1 MTGDAV
7 LERGADRLQQLAD
20 RAAASGGPA
29 AKLAEPLAEDAVLL
43 RRMKP
48 SLIRARLKGEASTNL
63 KPGSGAAVAPAGPE
77 LGKRPKPAKRGGVS
91 PYVVI
96 GIALVA
102 GVVLA
107 KALDWRGH
115 AHPRG

>member
-1 MTGDAV
+1 MTGDAI
-7 LERGADRLQQLAD
+7 LERGAERLQELSD
-20 RAAASGGPA
+20 RAAETGGPA

-48 SLIRARLKGEASTNL
+48 SLIAARLRGEAPTDL
-63 KPGSGAAVAPAGPE
+63 EPGSGAVVAPPAPRANRGTRRGP
-77 LGKRPKPAKRGGVS
+77 S
-91 PYVVI
+91 PLLVI
-96 GIALVA
+96 GAALVA

-107 KALDWRGH
+107 KVLDWRSH

>member
-1 MTGDAV
+1 MTGGDAI
-7 LERGADRLQQLAD
+7 LETGAARLQELSD
-20 RAAASGGPA
+20 RAAATGGPA

-48 SLIRARLKGEASTNL
+48 SLIAARLKGEAPTDL
-63 KPGSGAAVAPAGPE
+63 EPGSGAVVAPPT
-77 LGKRPKPAKRGGVS
+77 LKAKRGTRRGPS
-91 PYVVI
+91 PLLVI
-96 GIALVA
+96 GVALVT

-107 KALDWRGH
+107 KVLDWRGH

>member
-1 MTGDAV
+1 MTGGDAI
-7 LERGADRLQQLAD
+7 LERGAERLQELSD
-20 RAAASGGPA
+20 RAAATGGPA

-48 SLIRARLKGEASTNL
+48 SLIAARLKGEAPTDL
-63 KPGSGAAVAPAGPE
+63 EPGSGAVVPPA
-77 LGKRPKPAKRGGVS
+77 LKAKRGTRRGPS
-91 PYVVI
+91 PLLVI
-96 GIALVA
+96 GAALVA

-107 KALDWRGH
+107 RVLDWRSH

>member
-1 MTGDAV
+1 MTGGDAI
-7 LERGADRLQQLAD
+7 LERGAERLQELSN

-48 SLIRARLKGEASTNL
+48 SLIAARLKGEAPTDL
-63 KPGSGAAVAPAGPE
+63 EPGSGAVVAPTAPKAKGGTRSGP
-77 LGKRPKPAKRGGVS
+77 S
-91 PYVVI
+91 PLLVI
-96 GIALVA
+96 GAALVT

-107 KALDWRGH
+107 KVLDWRGH

>member
-1 MTGDAV
+1 VTHGDAV
-7 LERGADRLQQLAD
+7 LEKGAERLQELAD

-48 SLIRARLKGEASTNL
+48 SLMAARIKGEAPTDL
-63 KPGSGAAVAPAGPE
+63 EPGAGATVAPTGPQ
-77 LGKRPKPAKRGGVS
+77 LGARKPSRRGAN
-91 PYVVI
+91 PFLVI
-96 GIALVA
+96 GVALAA

-107 KALDWRGH
+107 KVLDWRGH

>member
-1 MTGDAV
+1 MTGGDAI
-7 LERGADRLQQLAD
+7 LERGAERLQELSD
-20 RAAASGGPA
+20 RAVETGGPA

-48 SLIRARLKGEASTNL
+48 SLIAARLKGEAPTDL
-63 KPGSGAAVAPAGPE
+63 EPGSGTVVAPPA
-77 LGKRPKPAKRGGVS
+77 PKTKRGIRRGPS
-91 PYVVI
+91 PLLVI
-96 GIALVA
+96 GAALVA

-107 KALDWRGH
+107 KVLDWRSH

>member
-1 MTGDAV
+1 MTGGDAI
-7 LERGADRLQQLAD
+7 LEKGAARLQELSD

-48 SLIRARLKGEASTNL
+48 SLIAARLKGEAPRANRGTRR
-63 KPGSGAAVAPAGPE
+63 GP
-77 LGKRPKPAKRGGVS
+77 S
-91 PYVVI
+91 PLLVI
-96 GIALVA
+96 GVALVT

-107 KALDWRGH
+107 KVLDWRGH

>member
-1 MTGDAV
+1 VTAGDAI
-7 LERGADRLQQLAD
+7 LEKGAERLQELSD
-20 RAAASGGPA
+20 RAAETGGHA
-29 AKLAEPLAEDAVLL
+29 ARLAEPLAEDAVLL

-48 SLIRARLKGEASTNL
+48 SLIAARLKGEAPTDL
-63 KPGSGAAVAPAGPE
+63 EPGSGAVVARPAPDE
-77 LGKRPKPAKRGGVS
+77 RKRGTRRGPS
-91 PYVVI
+91 PLLVI
-96 GIALVA
+96 GAALAA

>member
-1 MTGDAV
+1 MTKGDAI
-7 LERGADRLQQLAD
+7 LEKGADRLQELAD

-48 SLIRARLKGEASTNL
+48 SLIAARLKGDAPTDL
-63 KPGSGAAVAPAGPE
+63 KPGSAAAAAPSGPQ
-77 LGKRPKPAKRGGVS
+77 LGKRPQRRGGLN
-91 PYVVI
+91 PLVI
-96 GIALVA
+96 LGAALAV
-102 GVVLA
+102 GVVVA
-107 KALDWRGH
+107 KTLDWRGH

>member
-1 MTGDAV
+1 MTGGDAI
-7 LERGADRLQQLAD
+7 LEKGAARLQELSD
-20 RAAASGGPA
+20 RAAATGGPA

-48 SLIRARLKGEASTNL
+48 SLIAARLKGEAPTDL
-63 KPGSGAAVAPAGPE
+63 EPGSGAVVASTAPKSTRTRRGP
-77 LGKRPKPAKRGGVS
+77 S
-91 PYVVI
+91 PLLVI
-96 GIALVA
+96 GAALVA

-107 KALDWRGH
+107 KVLDWRGH